1 MQLQLVEESLD
12 NLPEEIHENYEK
24 KEDGKFYLKLVEGM
38 VPEKDQDQFTELKG
52 AIENERKLTGD
63 AQRQLRELVGSIE
76 AMGGLDSL
84 KDLKTQESERTRSTL
99 EKKGEY
105 EKLLDQV
112 RAEHKTDLDTRDGVI
127 ASLKERL
134 DREIRGRQV
143 VEAISAAEGN
153 PNLLQPILMQ
163 KTKLVG
169 DPAKGE
175 DLRVEIHE
183 NGTPLVDGEGQLLS
197 VKAYVDRLRK
207 DEAYAGAFKGTGNS
221 GGGGGGPDD
230 PPGGGGG
237 GGNGGGIPPELA
249 NFRRSTCTMVQKVKM
264 LRHLEKVHD
273 GDQAKID
280 TAYFAL
286 PE

>member
-1 MQLQLVEESLD
+1 MQLQPVEESLD
-12 NLPEEIHENYEK
+12 NLPEEIHENYER
-24 KEDGKFYLKLVEGM
+24 KEDGKFYLKLVAGL
-38 VPEKDQDQFTELKG
+38 VPEKDQDQFNELKG
-52 AIENERKLTGD
+52 AIDNERKLTGE
-63 AQRQLRELVGSIE
+63 ANRQLRELVGSIE
-76 AMGGLDSL
+76 AMGGLDAL
-84 KDLKTQESERTRSTL
+84 KELKELEADRTRSNL

-112 RAEHKTDLDTRDGVI
+112 RAEHQTDLASRDATI
-127 ASLKERL
+127 ESLKTRL

-169 DPAKGE
+169 DPAAGE
-175 DLRVEIHE
+175 ELRVEIHE

-197 VKAYVDRLRK
+197 VKAYVDRLRQ

-237 GGNGGGIPPELA
+237 GGDGGGIPPELQ
-249 NFRRSTCTMVQKVKM
+249 NFRRSTCTNVQKVKM
-264 LRHLEKVHD
+264 LRHLEKVHG
-273 GDQAKID
+273 GDQGKID
-280 TAYFAL
+280 AAYFAL